1 MHLAGQGFNCVY
13 CMQCTSRPLSVYS
26 QFGGQ
31 NNKIALHLKRFFLS
45 EERTTIV
52 LSSRLGVTGRNLLQ
66 TSIKLCAVCFIS
78 ILTLD
83 STSHVFSN
91 QFLSLGLASQTAL
104 SLREDKFFSNDSFVG
119 DFATLRSNVR
129 TSSLLS
135 VNPFSDF
142 HSHLSQHCSR

>member
-1 MHLAGQGFNCVY
+1 
-13 CMQCTSRPLSVYS
+13 MQCTSRPLSVYF

-52 LSSRLGVTGRNLLQ
+52 LSVLSSRLGVTGRSLLQ

-142 HSHLSQHCSR
+142 RSHLSQHCSR

>member
-1 MHLAGQGFNCVY
+1 
-13 CMQCTSRPLSVYS
+13 MQCTSRPLSVYF

-52 LSSRLGVTGRNLLQ
+52 LSSRLGVTGRSLLQ

-135 VNPFSDF
+135 VYPFSDF
-142 HSHLSQHCSR
+142 RSHLSQHCSR

>member
-1 MHLAGQGFNCVY
+1 
-13 CMQCTSRPLSVYS
+13 MQCTSRPLSVYS

-31 NNKIALHLKRFFLS
+31 KNKIALHLKRFFLS

-52 LSSRLGVTGRNLLQ
+52 LSSRLGVTGRSLLQ

-104 SLREDKFFSNDSFVG
+104 SLREDKFFQMTLLLVILPRCEAMLGPLPCCQSTHFQTFVAIFPSTVL
-119 DFATLRSNVR
+119 DE
-129 TSSLLS
+129 
-135 VNPFSDF
+135 
-142 HSHLSQHCSR
+142 SHKYM